1 MSQLK
6 TDPFPTLHTERLVL
20 REITMHDVEAVF
32 AIRSDERVMQYI
44 GKPRAK
50 EIKDSVEL
58 IARLKK
64 GREDSSSITWGITTK
79 NDPTLIGMIGYHRI
93 QPEHYRGEIGY
104 TLHADHWRKGI
115 MSEAMKAVVAHGFGG
130 LGFHSIEARTDP
142 KNSASNAL
150 LLSNGFV
157 REGLF
162 KENYYWNGEFLD
174 SAVYSKL
181 ASEN

>member
-1 MSQLK
+1 
-6 TDPFPTLHTERLVL
+6 
-20 REITMHDVEAVF
+20 MHDVEAVF

-64 GREDSSSITWGITTK
+64 GREGSSSITWGITTK

-142 KNSASNAL
+142 KGVSTVICFQRKTLLIGMVDDPRQRNSVLEKSI
-150 LLSNGFV
+150 
-157 REGLF
+157 RWPQT
-162 KENYYWNGEFLD
+162 K
-174 SAVYSKL
+174 
-181 ASEN
+181 

>member
-1 MSQLK
+1 MLQLK
-6 TDPFPTLHTERLVL
+6 TDPFPTLNTERLVL
-20 REITMHDVEAVF
+20 REITMDDVEAVF

-50 EIKDSVEL
+50 DIKDSVEL
-58 IARLKK
+58 IERVQK
-64 GREDSSSITWGITTK
+64 GREESSSITWGITTK
-79 NDPTLIGMIGYHRI
+79 SDPKLIGMIGYYRI
-93 QPEHYRGEIGY
+93 QLEHYRGEIGY

-115 MSEAMKAVVAHGFGG
+115 MSEATKAVVAHGFEG

-150 LLSNGFV
+150 LQSNGFV

-162 KENYYWNGEFLD
+162 KENYFWNGEFLD
-174 SAVYSKL
+174 SAIYSRI
-181 ASEN
+181 APEI